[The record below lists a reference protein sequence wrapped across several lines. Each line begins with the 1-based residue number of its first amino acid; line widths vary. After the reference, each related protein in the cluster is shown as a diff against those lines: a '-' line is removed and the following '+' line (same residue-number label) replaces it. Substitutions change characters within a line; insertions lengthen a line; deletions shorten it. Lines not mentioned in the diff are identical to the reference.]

1 MLLSGATS
9 KNYATTM
16 NLRRIIQTD
25 ITASAVAHLAL
36 LALLL
41 LFSEVHRFGEVT
53 AETVAVD
60 IVTPQ
65 EIAEKAVAE
74 NKPESAPTPTPQLD
88 FSLLDKPAAA
98 STPTPASQPAAPAP
112 PQKQAAAAASRAAP
126 APSPP
131 QAQTAAQAFTPPAPD
146 LSIKYHVMLGLPP
159 DLSPTPPRSRS
170 GVKAGDDFDAP
181 AIESADIGSSPVTES
196 SPSPDMLETSGRL
209 EGFRRRQGQAAGIHD
224 AGRQAGNRSCPDRGQ
239 RQREGAVADA
249 GRHRRAAGLPA
260 LRHAAGGPLR
270 RMEGARPQFYA
281 AGFRRILIGEIKFAE
296 KQPVVQRSSRSLRK
310 NGCRTLPCWVHADD
324 ER

>member
-1 MLLSGATS
+1 MLVSGATS
-9 KNYATTM
+9 KNCATTM

-74 NKPESAPTPTPQLD
+74 NKPEPAPTPTPQLD

-98 STPTPASQPAAPAP
+98 STPAPASQLAAPARL
-112 PQKQAAAAASRAAP
+112 QEQAAAAASHPAP
-126 APSPP
+126 APALSPPQAPSLP
-131 QAQTAAQAFTPPAPD
+131 QAQTAAPAYGPPQPD

-159 DLSPTPPRSRS
+159 DMSPTPPPARSRS

-181 AIESADIGSSPVTES
+181 AIESADIGSSPVTEFRRHLRTCS
-196 SPSPDMLETSGRL
+196 KLPADLKASDDVKVKLRVFLKQDGRL
-209 EGFRRRQGQAAGIHD
+209 ATDPVLIEASAT
-224 AGRQAGNRSCPDRGQ
+224 AK
-239 RQREGAVADA
+239 
-249 GRHRRAAGLPA
+249 
-260 LRHAAGGPLR
+260 GPLL
-270 RMEGARPQFYA
+270 MQGAISALQACQPYAMLPVDRYGEWKVLDLSFTPQDF
-281 AGFRRILIGEIKFAE
+281 
-296 KQPVVQRSSRSLRK
+296 
-310 NGCRTLPCWVHADD
+310 
-324 ER
+324 

>member
-1 MLLSGATS
+1 MLVSGATS
-9 KNYATTM
+9 KNCATTM

-74 NKPESAPTPTPQLD
+74 NKPEPAPTPTPQLD

-98 STPTPASQPAAPAP
+98 STPAPASQPAAPAR
-112 PQKQAAAAASRAAP
+112 PQKQAAVAASRPAP
-126 APSPP
+126 APAPSPPQAPSPPEAPSPP
-131 QAQTAAQAFTPPAPD
+131 QAQTAAPAYAPPQPD

-159 DLSPTPPRSRS
+159 DMSPMPPPARSRS
-170 GVKAGDDFDAP
+170 GAKAGDDFDAP
-181 AIESADIGSSPVTES
+181 AIESADIGSSPVTEFRRHLRTCS
-196 SPSPDMLETSGRL
+196 KLPADLKASDDVKVKLRVFMTRDGRL
-209 EGFRRRQGQAAGIHD
+209 ATDPVLIEASAS
-224 AGRQAGNRSCPDRGQ
+224 AK
-239 RQREGAVADA
+239 
-249 GRHRRAAGLPA
+249 
-260 LRHAAGGPLR
+260 GPLL
-270 RMEGARPQFYA
+270 MQGAISALQACQPYAMLPVDRYGEWKVLDLSFTPQDFS
-281 AGFRRILIGEIKFAE
+281 G
-296 KQPVVQRSSRSLRK
+296 S
-310 NGCRTLPCWVHADD
+310 
-324 ER
+324 